1 MKKGKLL
8 PFYLLLSIKS
18 VLKRKVLLQ
27 AKQAAK
33 AFTDQVP
40 LQVCFEM

>member
-1 MKKGKLL
+1 MQKEKLL
-8 PFYLLLSIKS
+8 PLYLLLSIES
-18 VLKRKVLLQ
+18 VLKRKVLLK